1 MLSLC
6 SCSSSSL
13 VGGEQGGYSLDAE
26 HRFFIAVTSLVAG
39 FPCGLAGKESACS
52 SGDLDLIPALGRSP
66 GKGKC
71 YPLAPVFWPGKFHG
85 PYSPWSHKESDMTE
99 GLPLSH
105 IWNGIAFSNKKK
117 YAIKPCKNMDES

>member
-52 SGDLDLIPALGRSP
+52 SGDLDSISALGRSP
-66 GKGKC
+66 GEGNGNS
-71 YPLAPVFWPGKFHG
+71 LQ
-85 PYSPWSHKESDMTE
+85 YSCTE
-99 GLPLSH
+99 NPIDRGA
-105 IWNGIAFSNKKK
+105 WW
-117 YAIKPCKNMDES
+117 AIVHEVAKSQT